1 MPHCIGRCFGC
12 AFVLN
17 LFLCSLDL
25 IGQVNVYNVD
35 GAKITITLPT
45 GYVDVCRYD
54 KSICEMMGEW
64 QKADA
69 HNEIVLGQ
77 FYPLSIMDNEGVL
90 APGDVYC
97 TLSCYRDAR
106 KTHSTTDILVDLEK
120 SIAKLN
126 SQSING
132 LSLGS
137 KDLDRLNRLFT
148 DVGSRARLTGAYSG
162 KPHVVEKDQ
171 QRLTTISLNTAKGLG
186 LPGSTAMLTNYLVV
200 NGRFFFIRVFVGS
213 TDPRDVKAM
222 LLLNKNLVKNI
233 RKLN

>member
-1 MPHCIGRCFGC
+1 MS
-12 AFVLN
+12 L
-17 LFLCSLDL
+17 LLCSLDL
-25 IGQVNVYNVD
+25 FSQASVYNVD
-35 GAKITITLPT
+35 GAKITITLPS
-45 GYVDVCRYD
+45 GYVDVCKYD

-77 FYPLSIMDNEGVL
+77 FYPLSIMDNKGIL
-90 APGDVYC
+90 APGDAYF

-106 KTHSTTDILVDLEK
+106 KTHSTIDILVDLEK

-126 SQSING
+126 SQSSND

-137 KDLDRLNRLFT
+137 KDLDRLNRLFD
-148 DVGSRARLTGAYSG
+148 DVGSSARVTGAYSG
-162 KPHVVEKDQ
+162 KPHVVEKDK
-171 QRLTTISLNTAKGLG
+171 QRLTTISLNTTKGLG
-186 LPGSTAMLTNYLVV
+186 LPGSSAMLTNYLVV

-213 TDPRDVKAM
+213 TDPRDVKGM
-222 LLLNKNLVKNI
+222 LLLNKNLVMNI